1 MNTNREIV
9 KDTAATIT
17 TGVVTSGL
25 LQPYQAKKFLKQTFE
40 ATPLM
45 SAVRHEIR
53 KEKSGQID
61 KIGIGQRLLR
71 KKVENKD
78 DGYRATPRFGQVEYN
93 TVSVRLPWEISED
106 TLRENIEGESF
117 EGVVTNLMTTQIGVD
132 TEDLLI
138 NGDEDLPKK
147 YDTGE
152 KDSEGNAIM
161 EETPDHEFL
170 TLNNGIRKIIAN
182 DGHIIDVTGS
192 KDMEMEMFYRA
203 VASMPNKFNNGRLRW
218 LMSPTRAQQWELFL
232 LNKVINNG

>member
-147 YDTGE
+147 
-152 KDSEGNAIM
+152 
-161 EETPDHEFL
+161 
-170 TLNNGIRKIIAN
+170 
-182 DGHIIDVTGS
+182 
-192 KDMEMEMFYRA
+192 
-203 VASMPNKFNNGRLRW
+203 
-218 LMSPTRAQQWELFL
+218 
-232 LNKVINNG
+232 